1 MKPDAA
7 RQAEVERFIAERG
20 ATRCP
25 AAGLPSMTPE
35 DRRALEEHAERLES
49 QRLQRLTIHSAAL
62 AKAARLER
70 EKSAE
75 RARKAVKQ
83 GRGIV
88 EPKPAPDPTRAGWDP
103 KADLRAKAQKPSP
116 AAPAPAPAPKPSQTK
131 PPAAPAEK
139 PQPRPVDLRKS
150 EKPTFDPGPRPT
162 LGWLDVKLLDVDH
175 QYQRPLRPRH
185 AKQLAAAFRW
195 SDFQPITVTD
205 LGNGRYAAIDGQHR
219 LRAALSIPEITDVP
233 CYIIPRST
241 VQEQART
248 FLAINGSHQAV
259 LAIDRFRAGLLA
271 GDPAIVEV
279 EAIARSIG
287 LKLVGPGN
295 GGPMATMAIDIL
307 LRLRQHCGADA
318 LRKGLTAIA
327 RAWPKE
333 REAFSAT
340 YVSAVVRTFKQGPRL
355 TVDQAA
361 LVLGKINPTRFAADM
376 AVKGKEE
383 GKSASSMVFAE
394 LHRRMLGR
402 EFKR

>member
-20 ATRCP
+20 VTRLPP
-25 AAGLPSMTPE
+25 AGTASMTAE
-35 DRRALEEHAERLES
+35 DRAALEEHAEQLES
-49 QRLQRLTIHSAAL
+49 RRLQRLAMHSAAL

-88 EPKPAPDPTRAGWDP
+88 EPKPEPDPTRAGWDP
-103 KADLRAKAQKPSP
+103 RADLRAKAQKPSP
-116 AAPAPAPAPKPSQTK
+116 A
-131 PPAAPAEK
+131 
-139 PQPRPVDLRKS
+139 
-150 EKPTFDPGPRPT
+150 FDPGPRPT
-162 LGWLDVKLLDVDH
+162 LGWLDVKLLDVNH

-248 FLAINGSHQAV
+248 FLAINGSHRAV